1 MQTTILGRTGLKVS
15 IAGLGSGGFSRLGL
29 ANGATEDE
37 AIAVVR
43 LAHEL
48 GVTLF
53 DTGTHYLNEAVL
65 GRALKP
71 IPRDSITI
79 TGKSPIHRGAAARP
93 TAEVIGMLDDTLRH
107 LQTDHL
113 DVFQLH
119 GPPPGL
125 YQHAVDEIIPALNR
139 EKEKGKFRFLGIS
152 ETAPGDVHHTV
163 LARAAQADLIDVCM
177 VAFHMMHQ
185 TARQDLFPITR
196 AKNIGTM
203 MMYAVRGI
211 FTRPERLAPEIAAL
225 VAAGQLPA
233 EFAKKD
239 NALDFLIH
247 AAGASSLPDAAYRYV
262 RHEPGVN
269 ICLFGTGSQ
278 THLRENLT
286 SIGKPPLSD
295 ADRAQINALFGHLI
309 GVGLDRPPHATPLPA

>member
-1 MQTTILGRTGLKVS
+1 
-15 IAGLGSGGFSRLGL
+15 
-29 ANGATEDE
+29 
-37 AIAVVR
+37 
-43 LAHEL
+43 
-48 GVTLF
+48 
-53 DTGTHYLNEAVL
+53 
-65 GRALKP
+65 
-71 IPRDSITI
+71 
-79 TGKSPIHRGAAARP
+79 
-93 TAEVIGMLDDTLRH
+93 
-107 LQTDHL
+107 
-113 DVFQLH
+113 
-119 GPPPGL
+119 
-125 YQHAVDEIIPALNR
+125 
-139 EKEKGKFRFLGIS
+139 
-152 ETAPGDVHHTV
+152 
-163 LARAAQADLIDVCM
+163 
-177 VAFHMMHQ
+177 MMHQ

-286 SIGKPPLSD
+286 SIGKPPLSGAAEETPARVH
-295 ADRAQINALFGHLI
+295 ADGIAWGSVGPI
-309 GVGLDRPPHATPLPA
+309 GSDGSPISF